1 MADMDV
7 FAAMGISGFGK
18 AAKKRELDPS
28 RFDKMKRMDS
38 SVVSHF
44 LIIPKPPPHG
54 QPSSVASRPI
64 PGPSRSS
71 TKVGV
76 PAGESEEEDKEGDDF
91 KPWTSGQEDPS
102 RVSDSGDFPVTH
114 EATLKEHT
122 KVISALA
129 LDPSGARVLSGSYDY
144 DCKLWDFG
152 GMTTQTRS
160 FKTWEPAGSYYVNDL
175 KYSNDG
181 QQFLVISA
189 TIQAKLYDRD
199 GEEKATFIKGDMYIR
214 DMKHTAGHVGEL
226 SSCAWHPRDR
236 QYFITSSADSTIRVW
251 DVENKRK
258 QKSVIVV
265 KSKERGARTKVTTC
279 AYSPDGNLISGA
291 CLDGCLHLWN
301 ASSNFVRP
309 NMTVEEAHTKGSD
322 VGSIAFSVDGRT
334 VLTRGGDETVKLWDL
349 RSFKKPLAVRSGL
362 ATLYPGTNAVF
373 SPDEKHILTSHGA
386 SEKGGRGKLVFLRR
400 SDLSIAEET
409 DMETTPVKVLWHSKI
424 NQILTG
430 LSNGTI
436 SVLYSP
442 VTSINGAKLLLA
454 KGAPKRPTVEDLSDA
469 LAAPA
474 ILTPH
479 ALPMFRD
486 GDGVVKGTKRRRE
499 KDRMDPR
506 KSRRP
511 ELPVTGPGK
520 GGRVGASATQHIVQ
534 NLVRDTTRDE
544 DPREALLKYAKLTQ
558 EDPVWTADPMGGFR
572 FPKSKISLP
581 LSANVTLRDSHVT
594 RLPMNATDAER
605 HPPPT
610 ISKDDKARRAS
621 LQTECP
627 TCSPLHDDVLS
638 EQRPFIHGDPSEDV
652 KMADPSPIVD
662 ERPVADVSSAKSCA
676 TSGDPGEPTLTTNG
690 INGHSVDADGDVT
703 MAQPSPPPVNG
714 QTTLT
719 DGEGGPSPPAPISPP
734 VAASASP
741 SHAETDDDTRPP
753 PAKRARKFSDADQ
766 ASVAHTASPPPV
778 TASSTQ
784 TDGDQVV
791 GSPAPPS
798 AVVSSSVSTLS
809 AAQHRFCL
817 STIRSLRKLKD
828 AAPFLHPVDPI
839 ALNIPHYPSIIKNPM
854 DLSTIERKLMSSNPT
869 KPDPNPNNPRYNS
882 ADEFIAD
889 VRKHVEGVFDKQIKQ
904 LPPPAPIKPTITKT
918 ATPPPPPQPVQPKK
932 APAPLRRASASVPV
946 IRRNDTEH
954 VATARPKREIHPPPP
969 KDLPYADAPKRLR
982 KPKVKDDGTAEQ
994 LRFCG
999 KILTDLHG
1007 KRHWAIAH
1015 PFYEP
1020 VDPVKLDIPM
1030 YPKII
1035 KKPMDLSTMRK
1046 KLDNGEYSNATK
1058 FFEDFKLMIRNCFTF
1073 NPAGTPVNQ
1082 AGIELQRLF
1091 DEKWKNL
1098 PQIQDASE
1106 EDEEDED
1113 ESEEERKRRIAN
1125 IEAQIESMRGNL
1137 LALKNQPGKEK
1148 EKKRKKKEKP
1158 STASTSKASGSRV
1171 PKAANAANGTVK
1183 KKSKK
1188 QIQDDDILTFE
1199 QKKDLSE
1206 AISSLDESKLEKVI
1220 QIIHEGVPD
1229 LRDSTEEIELEID
1242 LLPAHVLTKLYN
1254 FVIRPLRQPAQK
1266 RSRGTGKGTGTGGLK
1281 RKSMD
1286 ENIEAEKIRQL
1297 EERIR
1302 LFEQPNSG
1310 ATSVPLPPMSRAD
1323 DSERSSDS
1331 SSDDSSGSESE

>member
-1 MADMDV
+1 
-7 FAAMGISGFGK
+7 
-18 AAKKRELDPS
+18 
-28 RFDKMKRMDS
+28 
-38 SVVSHF
+38 
-44 LIIPKPPPHG
+44 
-54 QPSSVASRPI
+54 
-64 PGPSRSS
+64 
-71 TKVGV
+71 
-76 PAGESEEEDKEGDDF
+76 
-91 KPWTSGQEDPS
+91 
-102 RVSDSGDFPVTH
+102 
-114 EATLKEHT
+114 
-122 KVISALA
+122 
-129 LDPSGARVLSGSYDY
+129 
-144 DCKLWDFG
+144 
-152 GMTTQTRS
+152 
-160 FKTWEPAGSYYVNDL
+160 
-175 KYSNDG
+175 
-181 QQFLVISA
+181 
-189 TIQAKLYDRD
+189 
-199 GEEKATFIKGDMYIR
+199 
-214 DMKHTAGHVGEL
+214 
-226 SSCAWHPRDR
+226 
-236 QYFITSSADSTIRVW
+236 
-251 DVENKRK
+251 
-258 QKSVIVV
+258 
-265 KSKERGARTKVTTC
+265 
-279 AYSPDGNLISGA
+279 
-291 CLDGCLHLWN
+291 
-301 ASSNFVRP
+301 
-309 NMTVEEAHTKGSD
+309 
-322 VGSIAFSVDGRT
+322 
-334 VLTRGGDETVKLWDL
+334 
-349 RSFKKPLAVRSGL
+349 
-362 ATLYPGTNAVF
+362 
-373 SPDEKHILTSHGA
+373 
-386 SEKGGRGKLVFLRR
+386 
-400 SDLSIAEET
+400 
-409 DMETTPVKVLWHSKI
+409 
-424 NQILTG
+424 
-430 LSNGTI
+430 
-436 SVLYSP
+436 
-442 VTSINGAKLLLA
+442 
-454 KGAPKRPTVEDLSDA
+454 
-469 LAAPA
+469 
-474 ILTPH
+474 
-479 ALPMFRD
+479 
-486 GDGVVKGTKRRRE
+486 
-499 KDRMDPR
+499 
-506 KSRRP
+506 
-511 ELPVTGPGK
+511 
-520 GGRVGASATQHIVQ
+520 
-534 NLVRDTTRDE
+534 
-544 DPREALLKYAKLTQ
+544 
-558 EDPVWTADPMGGFR
+558 MGGFR

-581 LSANVTLRDSHVT
+581 LSASVTLRDSHVT

-610 ISKDDKARRAS
+610 INKDDKASSPSPSPAHPAS
-621 LQTECP
+621 DINAEP
-627 TCSPLHDDVLS
+627 TSESPNGVPNS
-638 EQRPFIHGDPSEDV
+638 ESGMNALPSVAESASTAQGDPSEDV

-662 ERPVADVSSAKSCA
+662 ERPVADIASAKSCA
-676 TSGDPGEPTLTTNG
+676 ASGDLGEATPTANG
-690 INGHSVDADGDVT
+690 INGHALDADGDVT
-703 MAQPSPPPVNG
+703 MAQASPPPVNG
-714 QTTLT
+714 QTSLT
-719 DGEGGPSPPAPISPP
+719 DGEGGPSPLAPISPP
-734 VAASASP
+734 AAASACL

-766 ASVAHTASPPPV
+766 ASVTHTASPPPA

-798 AVVSSSVSTLS
+798 ALVSSSVSTLS

-854 DLSTIERKLMSSNPT
+854 DLATIERKLMSSNPA
-869 KPDPNPNNPRYNS
+869 KPDPNLNNPRYNS

-889 VRKHVEGVFDKQIKQ
+889 VRLVFTNCITFNGPDHAISVAGKHVEGVFDKQIKQ
-904 LPPPAPIKPTITKT
+904 LPPPAPIKPTVTKT
-918 ATPPPPPQPVQPKK
+918 VTPPPPPQPVQPKK
-932 APAPLRRASASVPV
+932 VPAPPRRASASVPV

-1020 VDPVKLDIPM
+1020 VDPIKLDIPM

-1158 STASTSKASGSRV
+1158 SAASTSKASGSRV

-1302 LFEQPNSG
+1302 LFDQPNSG

>member
-1 MADMDV
+1 
-7 FAAMGISGFGK
+7 
-18 AAKKRELDPS
+18 
-28 RFDKMKRMDS
+28 
-38 SVVSHF
+38 
-44 LIIPKPPPHG
+44 
-54 QPSSVASRPI
+54 
-64 PGPSRSS
+64 
-71 TKVGV
+71 
-76 PAGESEEEDKEGDDF
+76 
-91 KPWTSGQEDPS
+91 
-102 RVSDSGDFPVTH
+102 
-114 EATLKEHT
+114 
-122 KVISALA
+122 
-129 LDPSGARVLSGSYDY
+129 
-144 DCKLWDFG
+144 
-152 GMTTQTRS
+152 
-160 FKTWEPAGSYYVNDL
+160 
-175 KYSNDG
+175 
-181 QQFLVISA
+181 
-189 TIQAKLYDRD
+189 
-199 GEEKATFIKGDMYIR
+199 
-214 DMKHTAGHVGEL
+214 
-226 SSCAWHPRDR
+226 
-236 QYFITSSADSTIRVW
+236 
-251 DVENKRK
+251 
-258 QKSVIVV
+258 
-265 KSKERGARTKVTTC
+265 
-279 AYSPDGNLISGA
+279 
-291 CLDGCLHLWN
+291 
-301 ASSNFVRP
+301 
-309 NMTVEEAHTKGSD
+309 
-322 VGSIAFSVDGRT
+322 
-334 VLTRGGDETVKLWDL
+334 
-349 RSFKKPLAVRSGL
+349 
-362 ATLYPGTNAVF
+362 
-373 SPDEKHILTSHGA
+373 
-386 SEKGGRGKLVFLRR
+386 
-400 SDLSIAEET
+400 
-409 DMETTPVKVLWHSKI
+409 
-424 NQILTG
+424 
-430 LSNGTI
+430 
-436 SVLYSP
+436 
-442 VTSINGAKLLLA
+442 
-454 KGAPKRPTVEDLSDA
+454 
-469 LAAPA
+469 
-474 ILTPH
+474 
-479 ALPMFRD
+479 
-486 GDGVVKGTKRRRE
+486 
-499 KDRMDPR
+499 
-506 KSRRP
+506 
-511 ELPVTGPGK
+511 
-520 GGRVGASATQHIVQ
+520 
-534 NLVRDTTRDE
+534 
-544 DPREALLKYAKLTQ
+544 
-558 EDPVWTADPMGGFR
+558 MGGFR

-610 ISKDDKARRAS
+610 INKDDKASSPNSSPAHPAS
-621 LQTECP
+621 DINAEP
-627 TCSPLHDDVLS
+627 TSESPNGVPNAESGMNALPNVAES
-638 EQRPFIHGDPSEDV
+638 ASTAQGDPSEDV
-652 KMADPSPIVD
+652 KMADLSPVV
-662 ERPVADVSSAKSCA
+662 EEKPAADVASLKSRA
-676 TSGDPGEPTLTTNG
+676 TSGDPGEATPTANG
-690 INGHSVDADGDVT
+690 INGHPLDADGDVT

-714 QTTLT
+714 QTSLT
-719 DGEGGPSPPAPISPP
+719 DEEGGPSPPAPISPP
-734 VAASASP
+734 AAASASP

-766 ASVAHTASPPPV
+766 ASVTHTASPPPV
-778 TASSTQ
+778 TASSIQ
-784 TDGDQVV
+784 TDGDQVA
-791 GSPAPPS
+791 GSPTPPS
-798 AVVSSSVSTLS
+798 ALVSSGLSTLS

-854 DLSTIERKLMSSNPT
+854 DLATIERKLMSSNPA
-869 KPDPNPNNPRYNS
+869 KPDPNLNNPRYNS

-889 VRKHVEGVFDKQIKQ
+889 VRLVFTNCITFNGPDHAISVAGKHVEAVFDKQIKQ
-904 LPPPAPIKPTITKT
+904 LPPPAPVKPTVTKT

-932 APAPLRRASASVPV
+932 APAPPRRASASVPV

-1020 VDPVKLDIPM
+1020 VDPIKLDIPT

-1035 KKPMDLSTMRK
+1035 KKPMDLSTMRR

-1098 PQIQDASE
+1098 PPIQDASE
-1106 EDEEDED
+1106 EEEEEED

-1125 IEAQIESMRGNL
+1125 MEAQIESMRGNL

-1158 STASTSKASGSRV
+1158 SAASASKASSSRV

-1183 KKSKK
+1183 KRSKK

-1297 EERIR
+1297 EERMR
-1302 LFEQPNSG
+1302 LFDQPNSG
-1310 ATSVPLPPMSRAD
+1310 ATSVPLPPISRAD

-1331 SSDDSSGSESE
+1331 SSDESSGSESE